1 MLRFLGSRKSS
12 PTQVVL
18 AVCVLAS
25 AGVAAGCG
33 GTGSTSDPHVMPTVV
48 ATTSI
53 WADVVANLLCDG
65 QASVASLMPAG
76 TDPHDYEPSLGDRGR
91 LESAVVVVANGA
103 GLEGRV
109 AGTIAAVE
117 GGGTPVVRM
126 ADLMGVDDG
135 DDPHLWF
142 DPIAVVDALP
152 ALADALVADAGL
164 DRVGVDACLDAYIGQ
179 LAETDRAIAAM
190 FEPVAT
196 DRRLIVTNHDA
207 LGRFADHYG
216 LTVVGNV
223 LPSSS
228 TLAEAN
234 PADLAALV
242 DRIAGLGVEAVFVD
256 IGAATVD
263 AEQVASRAGVE
274 VVELYTGALGE
285 AGSGAD
291 TYVGLLMVD
300 AQRIAATLR

>member
-1 MLRFLGSRKSS
+1 MLRVLGSGKWSS
-12 PTQVVL
+12 TQVVL

-25 AGVAAGCG
+25 VGVAAGCG
-33 GTGSTSDPHVMPTVV
+33 GTGSTSDPDVLPTVV

-53 WADVVANLLCDG
+53 WADVVTNLVCDG
-65 QASVASLMPAG
+65 QASVVSLMPAG
-76 TDPHDYEPSLGDRGR
+76 ADPHDYEPSLADRGR

-109 AGTIAAVE
+109 GRTIAAVE
-117 GGGTPVVRM
+117 DGGTPVVRI
-126 ADLMGVDDG
+126 AELMGVDSG
-135 DDPHLWF
+135 EDPHLWF
-142 DPIAVVDALP
+142 DPVAVVDALP

-164 DRVGVDACLDAYIGQ
+164 DRVAVDGCLDVYI
-179 LAETDRAIAAM
+179 AELTEADRAIAAM
-190 FEPVAT
+190 FGPVAA

-207 LGRFADHYG
+207 LGRFADRYG

-242 DRIAGLGVEAVFVD
+242 ERITGLGVEAVFVD

-291 TYVGLLMVD
+291 TYVGLLLVD
-300 AQRIAATLR
+300 AQRIAVTLR